1 VSLYRPPHDAEIQKS
16 QYKTIP
22 LDSLILF
29 SRGKTMHI
37 FAIDDSPS
45 ILSFIKH
52 AISTIDACEILPF
65 LDPSHALTVLRSQ
78 QADLILVDYNMPG
91 MNGIELILQFRQ
103 LPKAKDVPVIMLT
116 SETDPAIKLAAI
128 EAGVT
133 EFLNKPIDQTEF
145 GIRVRNLLSLRLA
158 QQAIAERAEALE
170 KDIAAARARIAA
182 QEKEIIWRLSKAMAC
197 RDGETALHLERVAV
211 IARMVAEELGIDD
224 ATCEKIYLASP
235 LHDVGKIGVS
245 DSILQKSGPLDA
257 REMDE
262 MRAHAAFGAE
272 ILEGSDSDIIRI
284 AATIAGSHH
293 EKWDGTG
300 YPQKL
305 AADRIPIEGRIVA
318 IADVF
323 DALCSERPYKKAW
336 PVDEAHREILRG
348 SGSHFDPACVAAFD
362 RRWASIRPL
371 YAKAIA
377 HTPLAPPETDRA
389 SAAPAEAETTLETA
403 A

>member
-1 VSLYRPPHDAEIQKS
+1 
-16 QYKTIP
+16 
-22 LDSLILF
+22 
-29 SRGKTMHI
+29 MHI

-45 ILSFIKH
+45 ILSFIQN
-52 AISTIDACEILPF
+52 AIASIDACEILPF
-65 LDPSHALTVLRSQ
+65 LDPSDALSVLQTQ
-78 QADLILVDYNMPG
+78 QADLILVDYSMPG
-91 MNGIELILQFRQ
+91 MNGIELISRFRQ
-103 LPKAKDVPVIMLT
+103 LPRAKDVPIIMLT
-116 SETDPAIKLAAI
+116 SETDPAIKIAAI
-128 EAGVT
+128 EAGAT
-133 EFLNKPIDQTEF
+133 EFLTKPIEQTEF
-145 GIRVRNLLSLRLA
+145 CIRVRNLLALRCA
-158 QQAIAERAEALE
+158 QQALANHAEALE
-170 KDIAAARARIAA
+170 KDVATARARIAA

-197 RDGETALHLERVAV
+197 RDGETALHLERVAI
-211 IARMVAEELGIDD
+211 IAKMIADELGVDG

-245 DSILQKSGPLDA
+245 DAVLLKAGPLDA

-272 ILEGSDSDIIRI
+272 ILEGSESDIIRV
-284 AATIAGSHH
+284 AATIARSHH

-305 AADRIPIEGRIVA
+305 SGNAIPIEGRIVA

-336 PVDEAHREILRG
+336 PVDEAHREVLRG

-362 RRWASIRPL
+362 RRWPVIRPL
-371 YAKAIA
+371 YTKTDA
-377 HTPLAPPETDRA
+377 HETAHFTPGENADAPVRNNK
-389 SAAPAEAETTLETA
+389 TLETA

>member
-1 VSLYRPPHDAEIQKS
+1 MR
-16 QYKTIP
+16 
-22 LDSLILF
+22 
-29 SRGKTMHI
+29 I

-45 ILSFIKH
+45 ILSFIQR
-52 AISTIDACEILPF
+52 AIAAIDSCEVVPF
-65 LDPSHALTVLRSQ
+65 LDPSQALTVLRNQ
-78 QADLILVDYNMPG
+78 PADLILVDYNMPG
-91 MNGIELILQFRQ
+91 MNGIELISRFRQ

-116 SETDPAIKLAAI
+116 SETDPVIKLAAI

-133 EFLNKPIDQTEF
+133 EFLNKPIDQAEF
-145 GIRVRNLLSLRLA
+145 SIRVRNLLALRIA
-158 QQAIAERAEALE
+158 QQALADRAEALE
-170 KDIAAARARIAA
+170 RDVATARARIAA

-211 IARMVAEELGIDD
+211 IARMIAEEIGIDA

-245 DSILQKSGPLDA
+245 DAILLKAGPLDA
-257 REMDE
+257 EEMAQ

-293 EKWDGTG
+293 ERWDGTG

-305 AADRIPIEGRIVA
+305 AGDAIPIEGRIVA

-336 PVDEAHREILRG
+336 PADEARREILRG
-348 SGSHFDPACVAAFD
+348 SGTHFDPACVAAFD
-362 RRWASIRPL
+362 RRWTTIRPL
-371 YAKAIA
+371 YVKATA
-377 HTPLAPPETDRA
+377 ERKPA
-389 SAAPAEAETTLETA
+389 SSEASDAVAASDSTKNTLETA

>member
-1 VSLYRPPHDAEIQKS
+1 MR
-16 QYKTIP
+16 
-22 LDSLILF
+22 
-29 SRGKTMHI
+29 I

-45 ILSFIKH
+45 ILSFIQR
-52 AISTIDACEILPF
+52 AIAAIDACEILPF
-65 LDPSHALTVLRSQ
+65 LDPSQALTVLRNQ
-78 QADLILVDYNMPG
+78 PADLILVDYNMPG
-91 MNGIELILQFRQ
+91 MNGIELISRFRQ

-116 SETDPAIKLAAI
+116 SETDPGIKLAAI

-133 EFLNKPIDQTEF
+133 EFLNKPIDQAEF
-145 GIRVRNLLSLRLA
+145 GIRVRNLLSLRIAQKALA
-158 QQAIAERAEALE
+158 NHARVLERDVAT
-170 KDIAAARARIAA
+170 ARARIAA

-211 IARMVAEELGIDD
+211 VARMIADELGIDA

-245 DSILQKSGPLDA
+245 DAILLKAGPLDA
-257 REMDE
+257 REMAE

-300 YPQKL
+300 YPHNL
-305 AADRIPIEGRIVA
+305 AGDAIPIEGRIVA

-348 SGSHFDPACVAAFD
+348 SGTHFDPACVAAFD
-362 RRWASIRPL
+362 RRWTTIRPL
-371 YAKAIA
+371 YVKTAS
-377 HTPLAPPETDRA
+377 ETIPASSDTGSAFNA
-389 SAAPAEAETTLETA
+389 SASTKPTLGTA

>member
-1 VSLYRPPHDAEIQKS
+1 MR
-16 QYKTIP
+16 
-22 LDSLILF
+22 
-29 SRGKTMHI
+29 I

-45 ILSFIKH
+45 ILSFIKR
-52 AISTIDACEILPF
+52 AIAAIDSCEILPF
-65 LDPSHALTVLRSQ
+65 LDPSHALAVLRSQ
-78 QADLILVDYNMPG
+78 QADLILVDYNMPS

-116 SETDPAIKLAAI
+116 SETDPTIKLAAI

-133 EFLNKPIDQTEF
+133 EFLNKPIDQAEF

-158 QQAIAERAEALE
+158 QQALAERAEALE
-170 KDIAAARARIAA
+170 KDVATARARIAV

-211 IARMVAEELGIDD
+211 IARMVAEELGIDA

-245 DSILQKSGPLDA
+245 DSVLLKSGPLDA
-257 REMDE
+257 RELDE

-272 ILEGSDSDIIRI
+272 ILEGSDSEIIRI

-348 SGSHFDPACVAAFD
+348 SGNHFDPACVAAFD

-371 YAKAIA
+371 YAKTSA
-377 HTPLAPPETDRA
+377 HTSPAPPETDSP
-389 SAAPAEAETTLETA
+389 SAAPAQAETALETA

>member
-1 VSLYRPPHDAEIQKS
+1 MR
-16 QYKTIP
+16 
-22 LDSLILF
+22 
-29 SRGKTMHI
+29 I

-45 ILSFIKH
+45 ILSFIH
-52 AISTIDACEILPF
+52 RAISTIDACEILSF
-65 LDPSHALTVLRSQ
+65 LDPSDALRVLNTQ

-91 MNGIELILQFRQ
+91 MNGIELISRVRQ
-103 LPKAKDVPVIMLT
+103 LPKAKDIPVIMLT
-116 SETDPAIKLAAI
+116 SETDPAIKIAAI
-128 EAGVT
+128 EAGAT
-133 EFLNKPIDQTEF
+133 EFLTKPIDRAEF
-145 GIRVRNLLSLRLA
+145 SIRVRNLLALRVA
-158 QQAIAERAEALE
+158 QQALAHRAEALE
-170 KDIAAARARIAA
+170 CDVAAARVRIAA

-211 IARMVAEELGIDD
+211 IARMIADELGMDS
-224 ATCEKIYLASP
+224 ATCETIYLASP

-245 DSILQKSGPLDA
+245 DAVLLKAGPLDA
-257 REMDE
+257 TEMDE

-272 ILEGSDSDIIRI
+272 ILGGSDSAIIRI

-305 AADRIPIEGRIVA
+305 SGNDIPIEGRIVA

-348 SGSHFDPACVAAFD
+348 SGIHFDPACVAAFD
-362 RRWASIRPL
+362 RRWPAIRPL
-371 YAKAIA
+371 YTKTGLHEA
-377 HTPLAPPETDRA
+377 HHSAPSDA
-389 SAAPAEAETTLETA
+389 VNAPVLHNTTLETA

>member
-1 VSLYRPPHDAEIQKS
+1 MR
-16 QYKTIP
+16 
-22 LDSLILF
+22 
-29 SRGKTMHI
+29 I

-45 ILSFIKH
+45 ILSFIQRSI
-52 AISTIDACEILPF
+52 AQIEGCEILPF
-65 LDPSHALTVLRSQ
+65 LDPSHALTVLQTQ

-91 MNGIELILQFRQ
+91 MNGIELISQFRQ
-103 LPKAKDVPVIMLT
+103 LPRAKDIPVIMLT
-116 SETDPAIKLAAI
+116 SETGPAIKIAAI
-128 EAGVT
+128 EAGAT
-133 EFLNKPIDQTEF
+133 EFLTKPIDQAEF
-145 GIRVRNLLSLRLA
+145 SIRVRNLLALRFA
-158 QQAIAERAEALE
+158 QQSLANHAEALE
-170 KDIAAARARIAA
+170 RDVAAARSRIAT

-211 IARMVAEELGIDD
+211 IARIIAEELGIDG

-245 DSILQKSGPLDA
+245 DSVLLKAGPLDA
-257 REMDE
+257 SEMEE

-272 ILEGSDSDIIRI
+272 ILAGSDSDIIRI

-305 AADRIPIEGRIVA
+305 SGNDIPIEGRIVA

-362 RRWASIRPL
+362 RKWPVIRPL
-371 YAKAIA
+371 YARTEQPDAINSVEDSGISA
-377 HTPLAPPETDRA
+377 TDRGR
-389 SAAPAEAETTLETA
+389 STLGTA

>member
-1 VSLYRPPHDAEIQKS
+1 MR
-16 QYKTIP
+16 
-22 LDSLILF
+22 
-29 SRGKTMHI
+29 I

-45 ILSFIKH
+45 ILSFIQR
-52 AISTIDACEILPF
+52 AIAAIDACEILPF
-65 LDPSHALTVLRSQ
+65 LNPSQALTVLQ
-78 QADLILVDYNMPG
+78 NQPADLILVDYNMPG
-91 MNGIELILQFRQ
+91 MNGIELISRFRQ

-133 EFLNKPIDQTEF
+133 EFLNKPIDQVEF
-145 GIRVRNLLSLRLA
+145 SIRVRNLLALRFA
-158 QQAIAERAEALE
+158 QQALADHAEALE
-170 KDIAAARARIAA
+170 RDVAAAKARIAA

-211 IARMVAEELGIDD
+211 VARMIADELGIDAD
-224 ATCEKIYLASP
+224 TCEKIYLASP

-245 DSILQKSGPLDA
+245 DMILLKAGPLDA
-257 REMDE
+257 REMEE

-305 AADRIPIEGRIVA
+305 AGEVIPIEGRIVA

-336 PVDEAHREILRG
+336 PADEAHREILRG
-348 SGSHFDPACVAAFD
+348 SGTHFDPACVAAFD
-362 RRWASIRPL
+362 RRWAAIRPL
-371 YAKAIA
+371 YVK
-377 HTPLAPPETDRA
+377 
-389 SAAPAEAETTLETA
+389 SAAQSMPASSDTDSASTAPVPTKTTLETA

>member
-1 VSLYRPPHDAEIQKS
+1 MR
-16 QYKTIP
+16 
-22 LDSLILF
+22 
-29 SRGKTMHI
+29 I

-45 ILSFIKH
+45 ILSFIQR
-52 AISTIDACEILPF
+52 AIAAIDACEILPF
-65 LDPSHALTVLRSQ
+65 LNPSQALTVLQ
-78 QADLILVDYNMPG
+78 NQPADLILVDYNMPG
-91 MNGIELILQFRQ
+91 MNGIELISRFRQ

-133 EFLNKPIDQTEF
+133 EFLNKPIDQVEF
-145 GIRVRNLLSLRLA
+145 SIRVRNLLALRFA
-158 QQAIAERAEALE
+158 QQALADHAEALE
-170 KDIAAARARIAA
+170 RDVAAAKARIAA

-211 IARMVAEELGIDD
+211 VARMIADELGIDPD
-224 ATCEKIYLASP
+224 TCEKIYLASP

-245 DSILQKSGPLDA
+245 DSILLKAGPLDA
-257 REMDE
+257 REMEE

-284 AATIAGSHH
+284 AAAIAGSHH

-300 YPQKL
+300 YPKKL
-305 AADRIPIEGRIVA
+305 AGETIPIEGRIVA

-323 DALCSERPYKKAW
+323 DALCSERPYKNAW

-348 SGSHFDPACVAAFD
+348 SGTHFDPACVAAFD
-362 RRWASIRPL
+362 RRWGSIRPL
-371 YAKAIA
+371 YA
-377 HTPLAPPETDRA
+377 RA
-389 SAAPAEAETTLETA
+389 SAQSTSASSDADSTLSSPVRKKSKLETA